1 MIELIVKDPNEK
13 SDLLAYAESMFL
25 PGGKKMSNGISIEME
40 DGKRLIVSFF
50 EKKRGEEVEISIGK
64 TVMSI
69 LRTYTSQGYSYEF
82 EQRYRVGIR
91 IGRTMEE
98 QFIEDTCDMCKDKVL
113 LRKAY
118 H

>member
-13 SDLLAYAESMFL
+13 SDLLTYAESMFL

-50 EKKRGEEVEISIGK
+50 EKKRGEEVEISIGRM
-64 TVMSI
+64 VMGI
-69 LRTYTSQGYSYEF
+69 LRPHTNQGYSYEF
-82 EQRYRVGIR
+82 EQRYRVGIGN
-91 IGRTMEE
+91 GRTKEE
-98 QFIEDTCDMCKDKVL
+98 QFVEDTCKMCKDKIL